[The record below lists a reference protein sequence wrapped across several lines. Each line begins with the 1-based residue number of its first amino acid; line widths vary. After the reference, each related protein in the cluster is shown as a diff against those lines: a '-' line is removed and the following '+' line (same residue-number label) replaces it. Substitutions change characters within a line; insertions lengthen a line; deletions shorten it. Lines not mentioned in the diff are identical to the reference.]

1 MKTATATLRQTGYND
16 APVST
21 LHLQGKAPDIV
32 FQKSLNTFAKRHHL
46 RIWQLKPTYQG
57 REVWIAAA
65 THDIAT
71 TNERAGT
78 KWSHRIDPHIDRER
92 DWVETDLL
100 FIGSATSYAEV
111 DRPGAPKNLSNA
123 TGDTIVT
130 DGKISVVALAKT
142 SAPKD
147 KNVPPALTTRPSQ

>member
-1 MKTATATLRQTGYND
+1 
-16 APVST
+16 
-21 LHLQGKAPDIV
+21 
-32 FQKSLNTFAKRHHL
+32 
-46 RIWQLKPTYQG
+46 
-57 REVWIAAA
+57 
-65 THDIAT
+65 
-71 TNERAGT
+71 
-78 KWSHRIDPHIDRER
+78 
-92 DWVETDLL
+92 LL